1 MRVLLTVSYLGSRY
15 CGWQW
20 QENGPSIQEE
30 LEKALEKA
38 LGAFVRVTGA
48 SRTDAGVHALC
59 QRAQFDTDSRIP
71 PERYPFVLNTHL
83 PPDIRVLRG
92 QQVPDDFHAR
102 FKADRKIYTY
112 RIHNA
117 PVASAIHHQTTAHVP
132 VHLDEQKM
140 HEAVQSLIGTHDFAA
155 FAASGGSQKTTVRT
169 IHHASVVRHGQE
181 ITFTICGNAFLYNMV
196 RIIAGTLIYIGQGKL
211 PPECLRQALESRSRL
226 DLGITAPA
234 QGLELTHVGYG
245 DEWHILP

>member
-20 QENGPSIQEE
+20 QDNGPSIQEE

-38 LGAFVRVTGA
+38 LGTFVRVTGA
-48 SRTDAGVHALC
+48 SRTDSGVHALC
-59 QRAQFDTDSRIP
+59 QRAMFDTDSRIP

-83 PPDIRVLRG
+83 PPDIRVIAG
-92 QQVPDDFHAR
+92 QKVSDEFHAR
-102 FKADRKIYTY
+102 FKADHKIYTY

-117 PVASAIHHQTTAHVP
+117 PVASAIQHQTTAHVP
-132 VHLDEQKM
+132 VPLDEKKM

-155 FAASGGSQKTTVRT
+155 FAASGGQAKTSVRT
-169 IHHASVVRHGQE
+169 IFDARVEREKDQ
-181 ITFTICGNAFLYNMV
+181 ITLTIRGNGFLYNMV

-211 PPECLRQALESRSRL
+211 PPTCFEDALNSRSRL

-234 QGLELTHVGYG
+234 QGLELTYVGYA
-245 DEWHILP
+245 DEWQIVP

>member
-1 MRVLLTVSYLGSRY
+1 MRILLTVSYLGSRY

-38 LGAFVRVTGA
+38 LGTFVRVTGA

-83 PPDIRVLRG
+83 PPDIRVLSG
-92 QQVPDDFHAR
+92 QQVADDFHAR
-102 FKADRKIYTY
+102 FQAERKIYTY

-132 VHLDEQKM
+132 VQLDADKM
-140 HEAVQSLIGTHDFAA
+140 HQAVQTLIGTHDFAA
-155 FAASGGSQKTTVRT
+155 FVASGGSQKTTVRT
-169 IHHASVVRHGQE
+169 MYDAKVVREGSE

-211 PPECLRQALESRSRL
+211 PVDCFRQALESHSRL

-234 QGLELTHVGYG
+234 QGLELSYVGYG
-245 DEWHILP
+245 ENWHVLP